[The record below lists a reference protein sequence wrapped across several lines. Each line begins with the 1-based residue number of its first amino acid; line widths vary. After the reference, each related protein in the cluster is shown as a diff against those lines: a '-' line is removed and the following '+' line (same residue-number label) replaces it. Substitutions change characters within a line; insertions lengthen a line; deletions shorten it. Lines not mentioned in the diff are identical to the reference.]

1 MRDGAGAAVSLETL
15 KREVCRAVDA
25 RSESLAAVSREI
37 HAHPELAF
45 EEHRA
50 AALLVATLREAG
62 LAVEAGATGSRPPSS
77 RAAATRAPPS
87 RCSPSTTRCPA
98 SATPAGTT

>member
-1 MRDGAGAAVSLETL
+1 MRDGAGAAVSLEAL

-25 RSESLAAVSREI
+25 RSESLTAVAREI

-50 AALLVATLREAG
+50 AALLVATLRSEG
-62 LAVEAGATGSRPPSS
+62 IAVEAGCYGLATAFESRSGDAGPTVALLAEYD
-77 RAAATRAPPS
+77 AAAGGAW
-87 RCSPSTTRCPA
+87 
-98 SATPAGTT
+98 